1 MNWVTRGRTVILR
14 DGEFLA
20 CIAIP
25 PQNILYETEHHKYI
39 VRLSPLELHR
49 NVTFCQPVQGRDAS
63 SSIGWQILNIVHL
76 LQEENSY

>member
-1 MNWVTRGRTVILR
+1 MNWVTPGRTVILR

-20 CIAIP
+20 CIAIL

-39 VRLSPLELHR
+39 VRLPPLELHR
-49 NVTFCQPVQGRDAS
+49 NVTFCQPVQERDAF